1 MTTSDQ
7 HDEKDKNPG
16 EFSTSEDW
24 LNFQKQINS
33 LAHVLERINLSEY
46 ITYLNNPRRM
56 LLLNFVNG
64 LVRGLG
70 IALGATI
77 LAGIVL
83 IFLKK
88 LVFLN
93 LPVIGGFIAEL
104 VKIVNAHNGY

>member
-7 HDEKDKNPG
+7 HDEKDKNLE

-24 LNFQKQINS
+24 LNFKKQIKA
-33 LAHVLERINLSEY
+33 LAEVLERINLSEY
-46 ITYLNNPRRM
+46 IAYLNNPRRM

-83 IFLKK
+83 IFLRR

>member
-1 MTTSDQ
+1 MSI
-7 HDEKDKNPG
+7 
-16 EFSTSEDW
+16 SED
-24 LNFQKQINS
+24 QEKQIENS
-33 LAHVLERINLSEY
+33 VPQEWPLFKNQVTALAQVLEKMNLSEY

-56 LLLNFVNG
+56 LLINFANG

-70 IALGATI
+70 IAIGASI
-77 LAGIVL
+77 LAGIFL
-83 IFLKK
+83 IMLRR